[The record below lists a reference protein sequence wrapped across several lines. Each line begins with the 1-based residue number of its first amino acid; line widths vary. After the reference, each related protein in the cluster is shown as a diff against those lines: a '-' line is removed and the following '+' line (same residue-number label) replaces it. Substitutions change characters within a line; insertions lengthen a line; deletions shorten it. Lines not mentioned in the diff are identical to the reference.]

1 MSSTAPF
8 FLQQLTDTDGKPLSN
23 GKLYSWV
30 GGSTSIQKPLYYD
43 KDLTTP
49 TSNPLIA
56 DASGFL
62 PQYYLASGFYKFE
75 IKSQSNTLIA
85 TRDYIEGGSGNS
97 TSSSDHKVATSVS
110 DTNPDYLSSKIVP
123 GDGMDVNEV
132 VGATR
137 QIEIASKGLVKVNMS
152 DSAGY
157 LDSKFQSSPS
167 ITFGTNGHILS
178 ATVNSNGVN
187 GLYKVKTTSTDTA
200 GYMSEKVMEGAGIE
214 ISTIN
219 SVDSDKAL
227 LFRHRGNIL
236 SSSDD
241 TSRVFLSDAIKDSSS
256 ITWSRTKNNGITELS
271 ADVNE
276 QGKVAITSGDQV
288 GYLNTKL
295 KAGAGIT
302 LTSVVDSVDG
312 MQLWIDSKANF
323 WSPVK
328 IVDVATYTATDS
340 DATIVAR
347 FVGGVSNIILPEA
360 TSTRKGRSYRVVNQA
375 IGSYAGE
382 SVEVKAYNG
391 TIKGS
396 GKTSLNASEVGNYT
410 CLPLS
415 SGSNTIIY
423 SWVAW

>member
-8 FLQQLTDTDGKPLSN
+8 FLQQLTDNSGKPLSG
-23 GKLYSWV
+23 GKLFSYV
-30 GGSTSIQKPLYYD
+30 GGSTNLPKALYYD
-43 KDLTTP
+43 KDFTTP
-49 TSNPLIA
+49 CPNPLIA
-56 DASGFL
+56 DASGTL
-62 PQYYLASGFYKFE
+62 PQYFLTSGFYKFE
-75 IKSQSNTLIA
+75 VKTSADVLIS
-85 TRDYIEGGSGNS
+85 TRDYVQVGGVGS
-97 TSSSDHKVATSVS
+97 SSSDYKVKTSVS

-123 GDGMDVNEV
+123 GDGMDVNEI
-132 VGATR
+132 VGTTR
-137 QIEIASKGLVKVNMS
+137 QIEIASKGLAKVSMG

-157 LDSKFQSSPS
+157 LDSKFTSSPS

-178 ATVNSNGVN
+178 ATVNSNGIN

-256 ITWSRTKNNGITELS
+256 ITWSRTKTNGITELS

-340 DATIVAR
+340 DATIAAR
-347 FVGGVSNIILPEA
+347 FVGGECNIVLPEA
-360 TSTRKGRSYRVVNQA
+360 TSARKGRSYRVVNQA

-415 SGSNTIIY
+415 SGLNTINY

>member
-8 FLQQLTDTDGKPLSN
+8 FLQQLTDNSGKPLSG
-23 GKLYSWV
+23 GKLFSYV
-30 GGSTSIQKPLYYD
+30 GGSTNLPKALYYD
-43 KDLTTP
+43 KDFTAP
-49 TSNPLIA
+49 CPNPLIA
-56 DASGFL
+56 DASGTL
-62 PQYYLASGFYKFE
+62 PQYFLTSGFYKFE
-75 IKSQSNTLIA
+75 VKTSADVLIS
-85 TRDYIEGGSGNS
+85 TRDYVQAGGVG
-97 TSSSDHKVATSVS
+97 SSSSEYKVKTSNS

-123 GDGMDVNEV
+123 GDGMDVNEI
-132 VGATR
+132 VGTTR
-137 QIEIASKGLVKVNMS
+137 QIEIASKGLAKVSMG

-157 LDSKFQSSPS
+157 LDSKFTSSPS

-256 ITWSRTKNNGITELS
+256 ITWSRTKTNGITELS

-340 DATIVAR
+340 DATIAAR
-347 FVGGVSNIILPEA
+347 FVGGECNIVLPEA
-360 TSTRKGRSYRVVNQA
+360 NSTRKGRSYRVVNQA

-415 SGSNTIIY
+415 SGSNTINY